1 MALSDTW
8 LKEFEEAAKLADDI
22 TGRLRE
28 REIIQS
34 TGGDPSHLI
43 VSTRRKITVLGTC
56 LDRLESL
63 LQNPPEKPIL
73 SKEEI
78 HRRQDMLLGIRL
90 RTKQM
95 AASFSTSPSNRAAL
109 SGLAETTMKK
119 RAESVRVDLTETV
132 PPKQAMTTRHRV
144 GDAAETAPPNQ
155 AMTTK
160 HRAVDVIDESSLQER
175 LLNRGIDASDSQSKG
190 DDDDKGSSG
199 SCNMQLSCLIIL
211 GVLVLVLLVWTIIKI
226 W

>member
-8 LKEFEEAAKLADDI
+8 MKEFEEAAKLAHDI

-43 VSTRRKITVLGTC
+43 ISTRRKITILGIC
-56 LDRLESL
+56 LGRMESL
-63 LQNPPEKPIL
+63 LQNPPKKPIL
-73 SKEEI
+73 M
-78 HRRQDMLLGIRL
+78 H
-90 RTKQM
+90 
-95 AASFSTSPSNRAAL
+95 
-109 SGLAETTMKK
+109 
-119 RAESVRVDLTETV
+119 LTEIV
-132 PPKQAMTTRHRV
+132 PPKQAMKTRHGV
-144 GDAAETAPPNQ
+144 GDAAETASPNQ

-160 HRAVDVIDESSLQER
+160 HRVVDVIDESSLQER
-175 LLNRGIDASDSQSKG
+175 LLNGGIDASDSQSKG